1 MMRKSTMLRSRIGTG
16 PERMKSTVWS
26 SIFTTSFTPVT

>member
-16 PERMKSTVWS
+16 PDEDEVDGVVVDLDA
-26 SIFTTSFTPVT
+26 PP